1 MIRLMFTHIY
11 VSRSPHY
18 AVHNLTGYSPG
29 RASPDA
35 RRTPPRTVWLS
46 ARVPYITAVC
56 RRPKSHGDCGLPVL
70 LTLQRVPYRPCVS
83 HREPRHTDRPR
94 RSALSGGVDDCLD
107 ALAHAI
113 AGALLKVAP
122 RTYGWCRT
130 RWSCATLAATL
141 QAKHGIAVSAE
152 TVRRWLHEIG
162 WVWKRAKLVAKDD
175 DPHRIER
182 LARIRFHVETLQAHE
197 VMVFADELDIHL
209 LPKVGAA
216 WMPQGT

>member
-1 MIRLMFTHIY
+1 MFTHIY

-56 RRPKSHGDCGLPVL
+56 RRPKSHGDCVLPVL
-70 LTLQRVPYRPCVS
+70 ITLQRLPYRPCVS

-113 AGALLKVAP
+113 AGRLTQSGSAYLWLVPHPLELCHTRSDAP
-122 RTYGWCRT
+122 GQT
-130 RWSCATLAATL
+130 RHCGVGGNRATLAA
-141 QAKHGIAVSAE
+141 
-152 TVRRWLHEIG
+152 R
-162 WVWKRAKLVAKDD
+162 D
-175 DPHRIER
+175 R
-182 LARIRFHVETLQAHE
+182 LGVETGQAGG
-197 VMVFADELDIHL
+197 
-209 LPKVGAA
+209 PKMTTRTGSSGWPAFGF
-216 WMPQGT
+216 MS